1 VGATASL
8 TIACQGLPSQTCGGP
23 VKLTSK
29 VTTQASKAVAVAARS
44 RHKRPKKVTKT
55 VTIATGSYSVAAG
68 HTATIRLRLNSTG
81 QTLLNRFFRLPA
93 ILAIGGTTPITKS
106 ITFSYG
112 RLHVSPGFT
121 WVITSAFTYAAK
133 LTLPKL
139 PRQAKTTV
147 ICRGGGCPFSKRTF
161 STPKHG
167 TLDLAPA
174 LKHRHLAPHSTVE
187 VEITAANTV
196 GEVVLFTIRSGG
208 QPNETFLCL
217 APGGHSPG
225 ACARR

>member
-1 VGATASL
+1 V
-8 TIACQGLPSQTCGGP
+8 
-23 VKLTSK
+23 
-29 VTTQASKAVAVAARS
+29 VTKIVAV
-44 RHKRPKKVTKT
+44 
-55 VTIATGSYSVAAG
+55 ATGSYSLPAG
-68 HTATIRLRLNSTG
+68 QTTRITLKLNSTG
-81 QTLLNRFFRLPA
+81 RTVLNRFFRLPA

-106 ITFSYG
+106 ITFSYR

-139 PRQAKTTV
+139 PRQARTTV
-147 ICRGGGCPFSKRTF
+147 ICHGGGCPFSRRTF

-174 LKHRHLAPHSTVE
+174 LKHRHLAPDANLE
-187 VEITAANTV
+187 VEITAPNTV

-217 APGGHSPG
+217 APGGHSPR
-225 ACARR
+225 ACAGG